1 MRIVIKMIAFGP
13 VPSRRLGRSLGI
25 NNIPPKI
32 CSYSCAY
39 CQVGRTTQMEVERRP
54 FYRPEE
60 ILDEVREKVE
70 NSGSM
75 GKAIDFLTFVPD
87 GEPTLDVN
95 LGREIEM
102 LKPLGI
108 KVAVISN
115 ASLIWDEGVREELS
129 KADWVSLKV
138 DTVEELAW
146 RRINRPHRALRLE
159 SILEGILDFSRSY
172 KGVLAT
178 ETMLVRDVNDGERS
192 LEMIADFLAQV
203 RPAKAYISVP
213 TRPPAENW
221 VLPPSEESI
230 NRAYQIFSRKMGQ
243 VELLVGYEGDI
254 FDFTGDVER
263 DLLSITA
270 VHPMRKEA
278 VEKFLEQ
285 AGKSWDVIQRLI
297 DAGQLVET
305 EYGGNRFYLRRP
317 EIMPS

>member
-25 NNIPPKI
+25 NNITPKV
-32 CSYSCAY
+32 CTYSCAY

-60 ILDEVREKVE
+60 ILKEVKEKLE
-70 NSGSM
+70 TAAKM
-75 GKAIDFLTFVPD
+75 GKAVDYITFVPD
-87 GEPTLDVN
+87 GEPSLDVN
-95 LGREIEM
+95 LGLEMDM

-138 DTVEELAW
+138 DAVEELAW
-146 RRINRPHRALRLE
+146 RRINRPHRSLRLG
-159 SILEGILDFSRSY
+159 SILEGILDFSRNY

-221 VLPPSEESI
+221 VMPPSEESI
-230 NRAYQIFSRKMGQ
+230 NRAYQIFSRKKEH
-243 VELLVGYEGDI
+243 VELLLGYEGDI
-254 FDFTGDVER
+254 FDFTSDVEQ
-263 DLLSITA
+263 DLLGITA
-270 VHPMRKEA
+270 VHPMREEA
-278 VEKFLEQ
+278 VRKFLQQ
-285 AGKSWDVIQRLI
+285 AGRSWDVIQRMI

-317 EIMPS
+317 EITLS